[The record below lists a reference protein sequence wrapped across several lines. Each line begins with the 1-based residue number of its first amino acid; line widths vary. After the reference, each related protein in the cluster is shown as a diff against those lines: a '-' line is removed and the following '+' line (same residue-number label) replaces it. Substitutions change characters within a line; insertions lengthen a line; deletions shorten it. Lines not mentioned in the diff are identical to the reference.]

1 MRWVIDYPANI
12 EVQSRYPTIV
22 SVCVIFTSLMVAVV
36 ACRSYARNWLSR
48 VYSVLV
54 IVETRLGLGLP
65 HSLPLEVV
73 TDRLALLEYVSWP
86 FYLLTGTGY
95 KLATGFAAL
104 DLTRKSSMTAN
115 RQLIWLAIFIITL
128 AQLVLLLLFLLR
140 CQPLK
145 KAWLPHAQGNC
156 FGWGPLLY
164 GTSVTTIVCDL
175 FAFLQPFPIFLKTQ
189 ISMKKKISLTGLFL
203 LSFLTSVCSIIR
215 ICQVEAMLKTGD
227 STMLVMLGTIE
238 ICTGVRTVKIFDSKM
253 SVYH

>member
-1 MRWVIDYPANI
+1 
-12 EVQSRYPTIV
+12 
-22 SVCVIFTSLMVAVV
+22 
-36 ACRSYARNWLSR
+36 
-48 VYSVLV
+48 
-54 IVETRLGLGLP
+54 
-65 HSLPLEVV
+65 
-73 TDRLALLEYVSWP
+73 
-86 FYLLTGTGY
+86 
-95 KLATGFAAL
+95 
-104 DLTRKSSMTAN
+104 MTAN
-115 RQLIWLAIFIITL
+115 RQLIWLAIFIMTL
-128 AQLVLLLLFLLR
+128 AQLVLILLFLLR
-140 CQPLK
+140 CQPPK

-156 FGWGPLLY
+156 FGRGPLLY

-238 ICTGVRTVKIFDSKM
+238 ICTGVRTVEIFDSKM

>member
-1 MRWVIDYPANI
+1 MSGVTIGGTATSNI
-12 EVQSRYPTIV
+12 TWAFAI
-22 SVCVIFTSLMVAVV
+22 
-36 ACRSYARNWLSR
+36 

-54 IVETRLGLGLP
+54 IVETRVGLGLP
-65 HSLPLEVV
+65 HRLPLEVV
-73 TDRLALLEYVSWP
+73 TDRLALVLDRYKTLEYVSWP

-104 DLTRKSSMTAN
+104 NLTKKSSMTAN
-115 RQLIWLAIFIITL
+115 RQLIRLAILIMTL

-140 CQPLK
+140 CQPPK

-164 GTSVTTIVCDL
+164 GTSVMTIVCDL

-215 ICQVEAMLKTGD
+215 ICQVKALLETGD
-227 STMLVMLGTIE
+227 STMLVMLGAIE
-238 ICTGVRTVKIFDSKM
+238 ICTGVRTVEIFR
-253 SVYH
+253 